1 MNGTVFRGVLG
12 ISTLLVPGLGQTPTQ
27 RATFEVASI
36 RPTKDVTASPS
47 IGPSPGGE
55 RFMARNMPVV
65 WLVATAYHTSIYQ
78 ISGLPDSLRA
88 KDYDIEAK
96 SAHPATRT
104 QMMEMLQSLLEDR
117 FSLRLRRETK
127 DLNVYV
133 LAVAKGGPKL
143 NQNRD
148 GAQLQVRRLAAGKTS
163 YTNIPMPLFANILS
177 DILGETVV
185 DESGLDESFDF
196 VLEFTPDRVG
206 QGVRDGRE
214 LGPSPDGP
222 SLFTALQE
230 QLGLKLERRKAPI
243 EVLVVEHIE
252 ELSGN

>member
-1 MNGTVFRGVLG
+1 
-12 ISTLLVPGLGQTPTQ
+12 
-27 RATFEVASI
+27 
-36 RPTKDVTASPS
+36 
-47 IGPSPGGE
+47 
-55 RFMARNMPVV
+55 
-65 WLVATAYHTSIYQ
+65 
-78 ISGLPDSLRA
+78 
-88 KDYDIEAK
+88 
-96 SAHPATRT
+96 
-104 QMMEMLQSLLEDR
+104 MMEKLQSLLEDR

-185 DESGLDESFDF
+185 DESGLDGSFDF
-196 VLEFTPDRVG
+196 VLEFTPDRIG